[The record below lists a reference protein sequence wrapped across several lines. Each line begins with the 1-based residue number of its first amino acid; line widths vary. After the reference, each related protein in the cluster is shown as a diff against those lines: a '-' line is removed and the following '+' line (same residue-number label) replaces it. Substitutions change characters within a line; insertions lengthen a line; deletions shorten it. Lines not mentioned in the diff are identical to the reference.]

1 MLLGLALVQPL
12 GKLLLHRSE
21 GFVSMASS
29 ILLKSGGIDRSPGF
43 EIEPYRPHCHHPS
56 THTSC

>member
-12 GKLLLHRSE
+12 GKLLLHRSK
-21 GFVSMASS
+21 GLVSVASS
-29 ILLKSGGIDRSPGF
+29 TLLKSGGIDRSPGF
-43 EIEPYRPHCHHPS
+43 KIEPSRPHCHCPS